1 MTLQLGFINNYC
13 IGRLLLLEKARVTK
27 NYNKY
32 ILFFYTVMEAYM
44 LNSSAKYLLTASS
57 VAPVCLT
64 LAFVAA
70 VNKYYTFAAFSI
82 GIALLSFFF
91 CWFIIN
97 LIRKHISVTHVN
109 LRSVKPANK
118 EITNYF
124 LAYLF
129 PLITD
134 DKLISNWYLAC
145 FFYISLFVYVGFSG
159 SYSFNPLLSLLGY
172 KFYEA
177 EDDTSVSF
185 VLISKENIRQGCV
198 EDLKVVQVTDYTYL
212 II

>member
-1 MTLQLGFINNYC
+1 
-13 IGRLLLLEKARVTK
+13 
-27 NYNKY
+27 
-32 ILFFYTVMEAYM
+32 M

-64 LAFVAA
+64 LSFVAA
-70 VNKYYTFAAFSI
+70 VNKYYTFATFSLS
-82 GIALLSFFF
+82 IALISFFL
-91 CWFIIN
+91 CWLIIN
-97 LIRKHISVTHVN
+97 LIRKHISITHVN

-185 VLISKENIRQGCV
+185 VLISKEKIRQGYV

-212 II
+212 KI

>member
-1 MTLQLGFINNYC
+1 
-13 IGRLLLLEKARVTK
+13 
-27 NYNKY
+27 
-32 ILFFYTVMEAYM
+32 M

-57 VAPVCLT
+57 VAPVCIT
-64 LAFVAA
+64 LAFVGA
-70 VNKYYTFAAFSI
+70 VNKHYAFATVNLA
-82 GIALLSFFF
+82 IALISFFF
-91 CWFIIN
+91 CWLIIN

-109 LRSVKPANK
+109 LRSIKPANK

-134 DKLISNWYLAC
+134 DKLIADWYLAC
-145 FFYISLFVYVGFSG
+145 FFYISLFIYVGFSG

-198 EDLKVVQVTDYTYL
+198 DNLKVVQVTDYTYL

>member
-1 MTLQLGFINNYC
+1 
-13 IGRLLLLEKARVTK
+13 
-27 NYNKY
+27 
-32 ILFFYTVMEAYM
+32 M
-44 LNSSAKYLLTASS
+44 LNSLAKYLLTASS

-64 LAFVAA
+64 LAFVAF
-70 VNKYYTFAAFSI
+70 VNKQLPFAAVSSSI
-82 GIALLSFFF
+82 AVISFLL
-91 CWFIIN
+91 CWYIIN
-97 LIRKHISVTHVN
+97 FIRKNISTTHVN

-134 DKLISNWYLAC
+134 DKLVANWYLGC

-172 KFYEA
+172 KLYEA

-185 VLISKENIRQGCV
+185 VLISKDNIQQGCV
-198 EDLKVVQVTDYTYL
+198 DDLKVVQVTDYTYL

>member
-1 MTLQLGFINNYC
+1 
-13 IGRLLLLEKARVTK
+13 
-27 NYNKY
+27 
-32 ILFFYTVMEAYM
+32 M

-64 LAFVAA
+64 LSFVAV
-70 VNKYYTFAAFSI
+70 VNKYYAFAAFSL
-82 GIALLSFFF
+82 GIAMLSFFF
-91 CWFIIN
+91 CWLIIN
-97 LIRKHISVTHVN
+97 LIRKQISVTHVN

-134 DKLISNWYLAC
+134 DKLISDWHLAC
-145 FFYISLFVYVGFSG
+145 FFYISLFFYVGFSG

-185 VLISKENIRQGCV
+185 VLISKGKIQQGHV
-198 EDLKVVQVTDYTYL
+198 DDLKVVQVTDYTYL

>member
-1 MTLQLGFINNYC
+1 
-13 IGRLLLLEKARVTK
+13 
-27 NYNKY
+27 
-32 ILFFYTVMEAYM
+32 M

-70 VNKYYTFAAFSI
+70 VNEHYTFAIFSL

-91 CWFIIN
+91 CWLIIH
-97 LIRKHISVTHVN
+97 LIKKHLSVTHVN

-134 DKLISNWYLAC
+134 DKLIADWYLAC

-185 VLISKENIRQGCV
+185 VLISKGTIRQGCV
-198 EDLKVVQVTDYTYL
+198 DDLKVVQITDYTYL